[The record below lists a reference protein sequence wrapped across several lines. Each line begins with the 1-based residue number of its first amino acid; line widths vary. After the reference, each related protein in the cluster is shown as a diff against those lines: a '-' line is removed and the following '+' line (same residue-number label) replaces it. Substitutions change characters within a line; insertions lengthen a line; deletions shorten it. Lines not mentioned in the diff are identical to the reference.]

1 MSRTMTVLCLAAV
14 LAACSPAV
22 EDSEVPAAPPAD
34 EPLAES
40 APASVQ
46 DNSAPDSMPE
56 AIERALADQSRPAED
71 RELDINR
78 HPAEVLLF
86 AGVERGWSVAD
97 LAAGGGYYSRVLST
111 AVGENGRVYAH
122 NPDWVA
128 ERFPE
133 PNEALAALSAQRA
146 NMAHIVA
153 PLPEFSAAI
162 DGELDAV
169 FLVLFYHDTVWAG
182 TDRAAMNQ
190 AVFDALKPGGIFLVI
205 DHHAVAGT
213 GLAHVQDLH
222 RIDAADVLA
231 EITAAGFV
239 LDRQSD
245 MLANPEDPRDISV
258 FGEGIRRQ
266 TDRFVYLFR
275 KPED

>member
-1 MSRTMTVLCLAAV
+1 MSRAIAILSLAAC
-14 LAACSPAV
+14 LAACSPAAQTG
-22 EDSEVPAAPPAD
+22 EAPAAPPPAD
-34 EPLAES
+34 LVAQ
-40 APASVQ
+40 PAADAAS
-46 DNSAPDSMPE
+46 DTMPE
-56 AIERALADQSRPAED
+56 TIERALADQSRPAED

-97 LAAGGGYYSRVLST
+97 LAASSGYYSRVLST

-146 NMAHIVA
+146 NMTHIVA
-153 PLPEFSAAI
+153 PIPAFSAEI
-162 DGELDAV
+162 EDELDAV
-169 FLVLFYHDTVWAG
+169 FMVLFYHDTVWAG

-190 AVFDALKPGGIFLVI
+190 AIFDALKPGGVFLVI
-205 DHHAVAGT
+205 DHHAAEGT

-222 RIDAADVLA
+222 RIEAGSVL
-231 EITAAGFV
+231 EEVTAAGFV
-239 LDRQSD
+239 LERESD
-245 MLANPEDPRDISV
+245 MLANPADPRDISV

-275 KPED
+275 KPDA